1 MTAWKLPTHRWIS
14 EGKDGERTY
23 RLPTHTLEGRCDDAN
38 MESSTIPLAQQDQE
52 KPVTVASD
60 AKGATK
66 RRGKVKEK
74 PIELEREEEEGGRRG
89 SETLVISC
97 QLGQQKLHAAT
108 LPCIILS
115 LLNFIVPVLV
125 ALVGWRFQNDT
136 VSVFQ
141 AHPTTIK
148 VTVASQLAFVV
159 TCGIELGSQTNHSP
173 SWAALLRAIIMFSAL
188 LLVASLASLVRCLS
202 VGHRI
207 FMEKLHTLLTRM
219 QQSQM
224 RRNPPVLPL
233 TNMDKSHTVPVT
245 NMDAVYTVPTGTSL

>member
-1 MTAWKLPTHRWIS
+1 MPTH
-14 EGKDGERTY
+14 
-23 RLPTHTLEGRCDDAN
+23 C
-38 MESSTIPLAQQDQE
+38 
-52 KPVTVASD
+52 
-60 AKGATK
+60 ATSIDVL
-66 RRGKVKEK
+66 G
-74 PIELEREEEEGGRRG
+74 
-89 SETLVISC
+89 SC

-173 SWAALLRAIIMFSAL
+173 SWAALLRAIVLFSAL
-188 LLVASLASLVRCLS
+188 LLVASLASLVFPDALPSLGRRCLS

-219 QQSQM
+219 QQSHEKKPSGSTIDQ
-224 RRNPPVLPL
+224 
-233 TNMDKSHTVPVT
+233 H
-245 NMDAVYTVPTGTSL
+245 G

>member
-1 MTAWKLPTHRWIS
+1 MLTH
-14 EGKDGERTY
+14 
-23 RLPTHTLEGRCDDAN
+23 CA
-38 MESSTIPLAQQDQE
+38 SSID
-52 KPVTVASD
+52 V
-60 AKGATK
+60 
-66 RRGKVKEK
+66 
-74 PIELEREEEEGGRRG
+74 
-89 SETLVISC
+89 
-97 QLGQQKLHAAT
+97 

-159 TCGIELGSQTNHSP
+159 ACGIELGSQTNHSP

-188 LLVASLASLVRCLS
+188 LLVASLASLVFPDALPSLGRRCLS

-207 FMEKLHTLLTRM
+207 FMKKLHTLLTRM

-233 TNMDKSHTVPVT
+233 TNMDKGHRVPIT
-245 NMDAVYTVPTGTSL
+245 NMDAVYTVPTGTSPQ